1 MHILFTYCVLDWS
14 IEYTVGLYC
23 MQQAYAITIVESQ
36 FFEPPRDTKIGLKI
50 RRVRESGV
58 KLQCST
64 EEVKTL

>member
-1 MHILFTYCVLDWS
+1 MHILFTYSVLDWS
-14 IEYTVGLYC
+14 TEYTVGLYR
-23 MQQAYAITIVESQ
+23 MQQAYAITTVESR
-36 FFEPPRDTKIGLKI
+36 FFEPPRDTKMGSKI